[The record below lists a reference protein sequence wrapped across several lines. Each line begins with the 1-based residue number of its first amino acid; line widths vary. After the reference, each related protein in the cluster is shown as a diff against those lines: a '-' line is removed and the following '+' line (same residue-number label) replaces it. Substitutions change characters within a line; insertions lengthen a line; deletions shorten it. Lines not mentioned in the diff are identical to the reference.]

1 MKVHFNNYF
10 PEGVPTPTLTY
21 KELRSGTIKDTTV
34 LVREMAGAYYGTFD
48 SREEANKFLVDIEL
62 SNQYKRAI
70 FRERLK

>member
-1 MKVHFNNYF
+1 MTKFN
-10 PEGVPTPTLTY
+10 

-34 LVREMAGAYYGTFD
+34 LVREMAGAYYDTFD

>member
-1 MKVHFNNYF
+1 
-10 PEGVPTPTLTY
+10 
-21 KELRSGTIKDTTV
+21 
-34 LVREMAGAYYGTFD
+34 MAGAYYDTFD